1 MLAEA
6 KIKWSTPD
14 GDHLIAEMARVS
26 SPQNQGNT
34 ETEARLISYLMR
46 HRHWSPFEMVSMCVE
61 IETTRDIGR
70 QIIRHRSFS
79 FQEFSG
85 RYAEY
90 DDLNVNRDMRMQDHK
105 NRQNSIATDDD
116 GLLSLWRNSVD
127 YVAEMTKRYYRE
139 ALGKGVAKEC
149 ARALLPEGLVPTRMY
164 MTGTVRSWIHYI
176 SERTAPGVQLEHRE
190 LARRIEVIFAE
201 TFPNT
206 YAATQLPTVEQAR
219 ISELTSMLVKC
230 QSQFAFYEQSHL
242 AKQTEDGNE
251 KAAVNASFV
260 EEIGELLAK

>member
-6 KIKWSTPD
+6 KLKWSTPD

-26 SPQNQGNT
+26 SPQNQDNV
-34 ETEARLISYLMR
+34 ETEARLINYLMR
-46 HRHWSPFEMVSMCVE
+46 HRHWSPFEMVSMCIE

-70 QIIRHRSFS
+70 QILRHRSFS

-90 DDLNVNRDMRMQDHK
+90 DDLNTNRDMRMQDHK
-105 NRQNSIATDDD
+105 NRQNSIAADDESL
-116 GLLSLWRNSVD
+116 LLSWKDEVGE
-127 YVAEMTKRYYRE
+127 VAEHARARYKW
-139 ALGKGVAKEC
+139 ALGRGVAKEC

-206 YAATQLPTVEQAR
+206 YAATQLPTAEQAR
-219 ISELTSMLVKC
+219 ISELTSMLVRC
-230 QSQFAFYEQSHL
+230 QSQFAFYEQQHL
-242 AKQTEDGNE
+242 AKCTQDGND

-260 EEIGELLAK
+260 AEIGELLGK

>member
-14 GDHLIAEMARVS
+14 GDHMIAEMARVS
-26 SPQNQGNT
+26 NPANQGNV
-34 ETEARLISYLMR
+34 ETEARLINYLMQ

-70 QIIRHRSFS
+70 QILRHRSFS

-90 DDLNVNRDMRMQDHK
+90 DDLNVNRDMRMQDTK
-105 NRQNSIATDDD
+105 NRQNSVSADDE
-116 GLLSLWRNSVD
+116 GLLSLWRTSVD

-149 ARALLPEGLVPTRMY
+149 ARALLPEGLVPTKMY

-201 TFPNT
+201 AFPNT
-206 YAATQLPTVEQAR
+206 YLATQLPTPDQAR
-219 ISELTSMLVKC
+219 IAELTSMLVKC
-230 QSQFAFYEQSHL
+230 QSQFAYYEKNHL
-242 AKQTEDGNE
+242 AKCTPEANE
-251 KAAVNASFV
+251 KALVNASFV
-260 EEIGELLAK
+260 AEIGELLGR

>member
-26 SPQNQGNT
+26 SPDNQGNT

-70 QIIRHRSFS
+70 QILRHRSFS

-90 DDLNVNRDMRMQDHK
+90 DDLNVNRDVRIQDHK
-105 NRQNSIATDDD
+105 NRQNSTPTEDETFLGIWKT
-116 GLLSLWRNSVD
+116 RVQ
-127 YVAEMTKRYYRE
+127 YVADIAKEHYRA
-139 ALGKGVAKEC
+139 ALGQGVAKEC

-176 SERTAPGVQLEHRE
+176 SERTASGVQLEHRE

-206 YAATQLPTVEQAR
+206 YAATQLPTPEQAR

-230 QSQFAFYEQSHL
+230 QSQFAYYEQTHL
-242 AKQTEDGNE
+242 AKRTEDGNE

-260 EEIGELLAK
+260 EEIGELLGK